1 MKPTDIETTL
11 ATLFSNDYDVSKYY
25 IKTWIYKKN
34 VCVIDF
40 CIDDY
45 IFAFDVICND
55 NKLEVFIINRRI
67 NKRLEFIPLQ
77 KLSLLTVFEKIKD
90 YVITQ
95 RNNILN
101 EYSYFIGVII
111 PVYNREFIISDCV
124 KSLNSQT
131 LSYDKFEV
139 IFVDDYSSDSSVE
152 VIENNISKGIN
163 YRILNRPINS
173 GSASAPRND
182 GIYYSKSRYVLFLD
196 SDDYIFDYTL
206 KNLYDCALKN
216 NPDVVYL
223 RIDGDKGRVF
233 GQKPFKKGNVDLASI
248 ADDHLV
254 RSLMPSKMIKR
265 TMLIEHGIL
274 FPVDIKV
281 GEDRVFILQCLS
293 KAKRISILADK
304 PYYYLTNHDGDR
316 LTFSVQTLE
325 KDLEIVS
332 RTFRAIYNA
341 DMSLENKKRFFSS
354 WMNTIIE
361 SYIFIRLRRKRHSIE
376 KKQDYLTKLHNDFMA
391 CKLLHSDK
399 YIYKEFFEAYNDF
412 VRLDFK
418 SLLDKSQNK

>member
-1 MKPTDIETTL
+1 M
-11 ATLFSNDYDVSKYY
+11 
-25 IKTWIYKKN
+25 
-34 VCVIDF
+34 
-40 CIDDY
+40 
-45 IFAFDVICND
+45 
-55 NKLEVFIINRRI
+55 
-67 NKRLEFIPLQ
+67 
-77 KLSLLTVFEKIKD
+77 
-90 YVITQ
+90 
-95 RNNILN
+95 
-101 EYSYFIGVII
+101 
-111 PVYNREFIISDCV
+111 
-124 KSLNSQT
+124 
-131 LSYDKFEV
+131 
-139 IFVDDYSSDSSVE
+139 
-152 VIENNISKGIN
+152 
-163 YRILNRPINS
+163 
-173 GSASAPRND
+173 
-182 GIYYSKSRYVLFLD
+182 
-196 SDDYIFDYTL
+196 
-206 KNLYDCALKN
+206 
-216 NPDVVYL
+216 
-223 RIDGDKGRVF
+223 
-233 GQKPFKKGNVDLASI
+233 
-248 ADDHLV
+248 
-254 RSLMPSKMIKR
+254 
-265 TMLIEHGIL
+265 
-274 FPVDIKV
+274 
-281 GEDRVFILQCLS
+281 FILQCLS